1 MGRRQARDDG
11 LTGVLEPEVEAHYD
25 ALYDGTKARMRP
37 VGDALLAMAIDLGD
51 DVEIGVTNL
60 YVSMA
65 TPDGQFGLFFPASG
79 RRVTLRLRL
88 MGMVKPR
95 GRFQSTADRAPEGR
109 FDMRAYLGHVDHVD
123 KDVRAMLRRARD
135 LSAMRG

>member
-1 MGRRQARDDG
+1 MLDAEAEARY
-11 LTGVLEPEVEAHYD
+11 E
-25 ALYDGTKARMRP
+25 ALYDGTKARVRP
-37 VGDALLAMAIDLGD
+37 VGDALLDVVMDLGD
-51 DVEIGVTNL
+51 DVEVGVTEL

-65 TPDGQFGLFFPASG
+65 TSDGQFGLFFPASG

-88 MGMVKPR
+88 LGMVKPR

-123 KDVRAMLRRARD
+123 KDVRSLVRRARD
-135 LSAMRG
+135 LSSMRG

>member
-1 MGRRQARDDG
+1 MLD
-11 LTGVLEPEVEAHYD
+11 PEVEARYE
-25 ALYDGTKARMRP
+25 ALYEGIKARVRP
-37 VGDALLAMAIDLGD
+37 VGDALLEMVIGLGD
-51 DVEIGVTNL
+51 DVEVGVTNL

-88 MGMVKPR
+88 MGMAKPR

-123 KDVRAMLRRARD
+123 NDVRAMLRRARD